1 MQKYLDNI
9 GDVRENKQD
18 IQTSM
23 AVYIQNIRGKEER
36 VRLVNRDQIICLYH
50 GFLVENALGVSYQ

>member
-36 VRLVNRDQIICLYH
+36 VRLVNRDPDNL
-50 GFLVENALGVSYQ
+50 LVSWIPSGECPRS